1 MFPETTTGIQNSN
14 IVIEDRHPTNT
25 SDHTLVTANIPM
37 KIDKTSTQLVKIYT
51 RPNWAK
57 CDTNIYTST
66 LKQELECESRRKE
79 SSVEERIKLLE
90 KSIHKAGKKSIPK
103 YRQLKSLKTV
113 GKGIWNR
120 KISEASRDSK
130 NAHTL
135 WKRKINSHQNADT
148 EKINLTSKKRKLRQ
162 LQRQAYASKK
172 EKFINDIMQASQ
184 KDSKTF
190 HKLVK
195 QQRSKHDTNTDILYI
210 GNKAFEGEKI
220 LSAWQTHFET
230 LGTPNFDENIF
241 DLERLEL
248 AKLQNKIIPELD
260 IQNKEITKATPTE
273 IESAIRKLNTGKA
286 SDENGIVSEHYI
298 HAIDVITD
306 EITDIINQIFEE
318 LDVPQSLKNGI
329 LTPVLKKEKDKT
341 IPGNYRGIVVTS
353 IFSKIFE
360 TIIKD
365 RLEPELFPSQN
376 TLQRGFTEGAS
387 SLFTAFIVSETTM
400 LYKFLKIVLELL
412 TLDAEKAFDTVTHEI
427 MLNKMFHDGIRGDM
441 WVLLKNIY
449 TNMTLQVKWG
459 DQTTQHVNIQQGI
472 RQGAKLSTLLYK
484 RYNNTILNSITGS
497 HLGAKIGTICVASP
511 TCADDIALLGE
522 PQDIQAMLNIIEF
535 HTKRDMVK
543 INPEKSEVLCTSK
556 GKNYQQKAYTLGEK
570 QINRVD
576 KLKHLGITRNVKSK
590 VNTDERLKTGRQTI
604 YALLGSGLHART
616 GMCPLVLCKI
626 WKTYVVPRYLYGL
639 EVQICTK
646 ADIYE
651 LEKLQ
656 RKIFRQFLSLPERT
670 ASSALYILLG
680 AEPVETILD
689 RNMLSLF
696 LTISRLDNAI
706 EKKILQWELE
716 IGKDFTE
723 SFINRIDKILNKYSL
738 PNPKEILENP
748 PSKYK
753 WKNMLKKA
761 INIYWSN
768 IWKEEC
774 LIKTTIKYLT
784 IQENPTENPHNIWKA
799 ARNNQNDIRKAEFKS
814 RLITGTYIPQTAKQN
829 CKIKFQ
835 NILELSVPRAERTL
849 STFYGL

>member
-1 MFPETTTGIQNSN
+1 
-14 IVIEDRHPTNT
+14 
-25 SDHTLVTANIPM
+25 M

-113 GKGIWNR
+113 GKG
-120 KISEASRDSK
+120 
-130 NAHTL
+130 
-135 WKRKINSHQNADT
+135 
-148 EKINLTSKKRKLRQ
+148 
-162 LQRQAYASKK
+162 
-172 EKFINDIMQASQ
+172 
-184 KDSKTF
+184 
-190 HKLVK
+190 
-195 QQRSKHDTNTDILYI
+195 
-210 GNKAFEGEKI
+210 
-220 LSAWQTHFET
+220 
-230 LGTPNFDENIF
+230 
-241 DLERLEL
+241 
-248 AKLQNKIIPELD
+248 
-260 IQNKEITKATPTE
+260 
-273 IESAIRKLNTGKA
+273 KLNTGKA

-329 LTPVLKKEKDKT
+329 LTPVLKKKKDKT

-484 RYNNTILNSITGS
+484 RYNNTILNAITGS

-522 PQDIQAMLNIIEF
+522 PQDI
-535 HTKRDMVK
+535 
-543 INPEKSEVLCTSK
+543 
-556 GKNYQQKAYTLGEK
+556 YK
-570 QINRVD
+570 QC
-576 KLKHLGITRNVKSK
+576 S
-590 VNTDERLKTGRQTI
+590 
-604 YALLGSGLHART
+604 
-616 GMCPLVLCKI
+616 
-626 WKTYVVPRYLYGL
+626 
-639 EVQICTK
+639 
-646 ADIYE
+646 
-651 LEKLQ
+651 
-656 RKIFRQFLSLPERT
+656 
-670 ASSALYILLG
+670 ILLNSIQR
-680 AEPVETILD
+680 ET
-689 RNMLSLF
+689 
-696 LTISRLDNAI
+696 
-706 EKKILQWELE
+706 W
-716 IGKDFTE
+716 
-723 SFINRIDKILNKYSL
+723 
-738 PNPKEILENP
+738 
-748 PSKYK
+748 
-753 WKNMLKKA
+753 
-761 INIYWSN
+761 
-768 IWKEEC
+768 
-774 LIKTTIKYLT
+774 
-784 IQENPTENPHNIWKA
+784 
-799 ARNNQNDIRKAEFKS
+799 
-814 RLITGTYIPQTAKQN
+814 
-829 CKIKFQ
+829 
-835 NILELSVPRAERTL
+835 
-849 STFYGL
+849 

>member
-1 MFPETTTGIQNSN
+1 
-14 IVIEDRHPTNT
+14 
-25 SDHTLVTANIPM
+25 
-37 KIDKTSTQLVKIYT
+37 
-51 RPNWAK
+51 PNWAK

-120 KISEASRDSK
+120 KISEASADSK

-248 AKLQNKIIPELD
+248 AKLQNNIIPELD

-318 LDVPQSLKNGI
+318 LD
-329 LTPVLKKEKDKT
+329 
-341 IPGNYRGIVVTS
+341 
-353 IFSKIFE
+353 IFE

-484 RYNNTILNSITGS
+484 RYNNTILNAITGS

-511 TCADDIALLGE
+511 TCADDIA
-522 PQDIQAMLNIIEF
+522 
-535 HTKRDMVK
+535 
-543 INPEKSEVLCTSK
+543 
-556 GKNYQQKAYTLGEK
+556 Y
-570 QINRVD
+570 
-576 KLKHLGITRNVKSK
+576 
-590 VNTDERLKTGRQTI
+590 
-604 YALLGSGLHART
+604 
-616 GMCPLVLCKI
+616 
-626 WKTYVVPRYLYGL
+626 
-639 EVQICTK
+639 
-646 ADIYE
+646 
-651 LEKLQ
+651 
-656 RKIFRQFLSLPERT
+656 
-670 ASSALYILLG
+670 
-680 AEPVETILD
+680 
-689 RNMLSLF
+689 
-696 LTISRLDNAI
+696 
-706 EKKILQWELE
+706 
-716 IGKDFTE
+716 
-723 SFINRIDKILNKYSL
+723 
-738 PNPKEILENP
+738 
-748 PSKYK
+748 
-753 WKNMLKKA
+753 
-761 INIYWSN
+761 
-768 IWKEEC
+768 
-774 LIKTTIKYLT
+774 
-784 IQENPTENPHNIWKA
+784 
-799 ARNNQNDIRKAEFKS
+799 
-814 RLITGTYIPQTAKQN
+814 
-829 CKIKFQ
+829 
-835 NILELSVPRAERTL
+835 
-849 STFYGL
+849 

>member
-1 MFPETTTGIQNSN
+1 MPDGNNRIQVITINSNPLKTCLVNVCMPSLQVAGDLDYKDTLDQISEIIEKYKDSYQTIICGDMNASLHIDNRRRDQNLKEFMSNNNLSLANRYPKAPTFFHHNGKYTSQIDYIMFPETTTGIQNSN
-14 IVIEDRHPTNT
+14 IVIEDRHPTHT

-79 SSVEERIKLLE
+79 TSVEERIKFLE

-113 GKGIWNR
+113 GKDSYKDKPTPPR
-120 KISEASRDSK
+120 KKNLSTISCK
-130 NAHTL
+130 PP
-135 WKRKINSHQNADT
+135 RKTA
-148 EKINLTSKKRKLRQ
+148 KPFINLS
-162 LQRQAYASKK
+162 
-172 EKFINDIMQASQ
+172 NN
-184 KDSKTF
+184 KDRNMIPT
-190 HKLVK
+190 
-195 QQRSKHDTNTDILYI
+195 QIYYIL

-248 AKLQNKIIPELD
+248 SKLQNNIIPELD
-260 IQNKEITKATPTE
+260 IQKEEITKATPTE

-329 LTPVLKKEKDKT
+329 LTPVLKKKKDKT

-376 TLQRGFTEGAS
+376 TLQRGFTEGSS
-387 SLFTAFIVSETTM
+387 SLFTAFIVSETSM

-441 WVLLKNIY
+441 WTK
-449 TNMTLQVKWG
+449 QP
-459 DQTTQHVNIQQGI
+459 QHVNIQQGI

-484 RYNNTILNSITGS
+484 RYNNTILNAITGS

-522 PQDIQAMLNIIEF
+522 PHDIQAMLNIIEF

-616 GMCPLVLCKI
+616 GMCPLVLYKI

-656 RKIFRQFLSLPERT
+656 RKLFRQFLSLPERT

-680 AEPVETILD
+680 AEPVETVLD

-738 PNPKEILENP
+738 PNPKEISENP

-753 WKNMLKKA
+753 WKNMRKK
-761 INIYWSN
+761 
-768 IWKEEC
+768 
-774 LIKTTIKYLT
+774 
-784 IQENPTENPHNIWKA
+784 P
-799 ARNNQNDIRKAEFKS
+799 
-814 RLITGTYIPQTAKQN
+814 
-829 CKIKFQ
+829 
-835 NILELSVPRAERTL
+835 
-849 STFYGL
+849 